1 MEKYTEQEFLEYVVK
16 SLVTVKDKVTIDR
29 TIDELGVLLTLNV
42 APEDLPRVIG
52 KGGQTAKA
60 IRLLLRV
67 IGYIQKIRVNLKINI
82 PEEVQLKKEYINKK

>member
-1 MEKYTEQEFLEYVVK
+1 MEKHIEQEFLEYIIK
-16 SLVTVKDKVTIDR
+16 TLVSDKEKVAIERTV
-29 TIDELGVLLTLNV
+29 DELGVLLTLNV

-67 IGYIQKIRVNLKINI
+67 LGYIQKIRVNLKINI
-82 PEEVQLKKEYINKK
+82 PEEVQIKKEHK